1 MGEGH
6 SEETLDIQMR
16 SSVLPS
22 APGVGGQESSQR
34 EDEAR
39 HCCVRRP
46 KLWAPQRQ
54 LLALTAN
61 SPSRPRLHSPG
72 GPSPGGSRQSH
83 QAETCHAPAPLLPA
97 PGGLEAGLARGLL

>member
-22 APGVGGQESSQR
+22 APGVGGHESSQR

-61 SPSRPRLHSPG
+61 SPSRPRRGFIPLG
-72 GPSPGGSRQSH
+72 GPPLVALGGPTRQKPVMH
-83 QAETCHAPAPLLPA
+83 QLPYFLLLGA
-97 PGGLEAGLARGLL
+97 WRQT